1 MMDDNFNEE
10 NEKVVQQYK
19 NLKITIQD
27 LIKNISSKLIYG
39 ITEEFKEINDS
50 LDNQRKEFKNYFK
63 EEFIKYVEEEL
74 YKEMKNAKVE
84 VEGMT
89 EVIFTLFWCWVYWMY
104 RIQHIGCTMLVEE
117 EIARTKDVIYF
128 DVITIILQ
136 KIMSYIE
143 YILRLYDFAAE
154 SIALDN
160 DNFAELGKLYYIYS
174 KALLPELKDFKLD
187 SHGNDMPANSVSDY
201 DNHYNHDNNTDID
214 SSSSRIFLLD
224 EGRKKKEKDS
234 SNKKIKKLNK
244 KLVEH
249 HNTEIL
255 TNTKINEIKEVT
267 KDTINPQQPQQLE
280 P

>member
-19 NLKITIQD
+19 NLKITIQE

-74 YKEMKNAKVE
+74 HKEIKNGIYKNNKLKEEDKEKLFINVIKAKVE

-89 EVIFTLFWCWVYWMY
+89 E
-104 RIQHIGCTMLVEE
+104 LVEE

-187 SHGNDMPANSVSDY
+187 SHGNDMPSNSVSDY

-224 EGRKKKEKDS
+224 EGRKKEEKDS
-234 SNKKIKKLNK
+234 SNKKIKKSNK

-267 KDTINPQQPQQLE
+267 KGLFVLDKK
-280 P
+280 